1 MTGILDYISSS
12 FFQKPVSPD
21 PSKTQWTYNLGYKFT
36 SMTGTFLF
44 FASCLVFARELIGD
58 HIHCISDATSARVS
72 LMQASNYYFGKLYQI
87 VRSNGILFSYF

>member
-12 FFQKPVSPD
+12 FFQNPVNPD
-21 PSKTQWTYNLGYKFT
+21 PSKTQWTYNIAYKFT

-58 HIHCISDATSARVS
+58 HIHCISDSTGGRVS
-72 LMQASNYYFGKLYQI
+72 YFSMY
-87 VRSNGILFSYF
+87 V

>member
-58 HIHCISDATSARVS
+58 HIHCISDATNGRVS
-72 LMQASNYYFGKLYQI
+72 FDEVGISLLKFSWIKFYR
-87 VRSNGILFSYF
+87 VRKP